1 MSDSQ
6 YSRRDFIVR
15 AGQIGGA
22 LSVLAPT
29 VRLAGAMVPAG
40 AFAAS
45 EYAPIDPTLYSGLS
59 WRMLGPFR
67 GGRCPAATGVPGR
80 PNEFY
85 FGHANGGVWKT
96 IDAGRVWTPVF
107 DSQPV
112 ASIGAIA
119 VSPSSPDVV
128 YVGTGESTLRDS
140 TGYGNGVYRSNDAGR
155 TWTHLGLDDSQHIGK
170 IAIDPKNPNV
180 AFVAA
185 IGKLYAASPERGV
198 FRTRD
203 GGKTWQ
209 KVLFKNDDVGAVE
222 VVIDPTNSNVVYAA
236 SRRNTRRPPGIPTRR
251 RTAPAAASSSRPT
264 AARRG
269 ISSPRD
275 FPPARRDAS
284 VSPSRRA
291 ALGAC
296 TRSSIACPPTAAC
309 FARTTPAPRGQS
321 CRATTRSGDAA
332 GTSRRSQ
339 SIRRTPTSSTCRT
352 SPSRGRWTAAKRGSR
367 CAAHPAATTIISRG
381 CRPTIR
387 TR

>member
-119 VSPSSPDVV
+119 VSPSAPDVV

-155 TWTHLGLDDSQHIGK
+155 TWTHLGLDDTQHIGK
-170 IAIDPKNPNV
+170 DRDR
-180 AFVAA
+180 
-185 IGKLYAASPERGV
+185 SEEPERRV
-198 FRTRD
+198 
-203 GGKTWQ
+203 
-209 KVLFKNDDVGAVE
+209 
-222 VVIDPTNSNVVYAA
+222 
-236 SRRNTRRPPGIPTRR
+236 RR
-251 RTAPAAASSSRPT
+251 RHRQTVRGEPG
-264 AARRG
+264 ARRV
-269 ISSPRD
+269 PH
-275 FPPARRDAS
+275 ARRRQDVAEGLIQE
-284 VSPSRRA
+284 R
-291 ALGAC
+291 
-296 TRSSIACPPTAAC
+296 
-309 FARTTPAPRGQS
+309 
-321 CRATTRSGDAA
+321 
-332 GTSRRSQ
+332 
-339 SIRRTPTSSTCRT
+339 
-352 SPSRGRWTAAKRGSR
+352 
-367 CAAHPAATTIISRG
+367 
-381 CRPTIR
+381 
-387 TR
+387 